1 MARSAGWLER
11 ARRVW
16 LGAATVLLMAACGGP
31 QYVDDQRLEQIIRDG
46 MQAQAQLTVIGVS
59 CPDQHP
65 LQEGDV
71 FECTADIADGRHVTI
86 TVRQNGPSGTLSWRI
101 TGGS

>member
-1 MARSAGWLER
+1 M
-11 ARRVW
+11 RRPVH
-16 LGAATVLLMAACGGP
+16 LSMAAIALLAVACAETL
-31 QYVDDQRLEQIIRDG
+31 YVDSQRLEQIIRDG
-46 MQAQAQLTVIGVS
+46 IQAQAQLTVIGVS

-71 FECTADIADGRHVTI
+71 FECTADIADGRHLTI
-86 TVRQNGPSGTLSWRI
+86 TVLQNGPSGTLSWRI